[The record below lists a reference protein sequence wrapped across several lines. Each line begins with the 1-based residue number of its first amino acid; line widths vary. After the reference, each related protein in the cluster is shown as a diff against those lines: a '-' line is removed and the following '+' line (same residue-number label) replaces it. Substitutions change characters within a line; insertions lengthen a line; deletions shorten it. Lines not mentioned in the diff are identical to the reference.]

1 MVLRHTLAP
10 SPELKRGDE
19 AMAEAPCRTRGL
31 ATKEATFAALA
42 PECKYDEAIT
52 RAILA
57 RTVES
62 WHDFRYLCG
71 TENQLNELVLANA
84 EEPGKNAVQKARLR
98 RAWRGVRSSLAA
110 RAALQPAA
118 DEEMA
123 KELASRN
130 IKVEEL
136 ASRNIH

>member
-1 MVLRHTLAP
+1 
-10 SPELKRGDE
+10 
-19 AMAEAPCRTRGL
+19 MAEAPCRTRGL
-31 ATKEATFAALA
+31 AAKEATFAALA
-42 PECKYDEAIT
+42 QECKCDEAIT

-57 RTVES
+57 RAIES
-62 WHDFRYLCG
+62 RHDFRYLCS

-98 RAWRGVRSSLAA
+98 RAWHGVRPSLAA
-110 RAALQPAA
+110 NAAMHPDA
-118 DEEMA
+118 DEDMA

-136 ASRNIH
+136 ASRDIH